1 MAVSYWNLSLM
12 VITKKCKLMR
22 VISGKYK
29 GRKILVESRSKY
41 RPTLTRIRED
51 MFNLLLHNNNLNI
64 NLREVVFCDLFA
76 GTGSI
81 GIEALSRGVK
91 KVIFNDIE
99 ETYTNKIKE
108 FFNKIND
115 VNYEITNFNPYEQKI
130 DILNSCQIIYIDPPY
145 DHRFE
150 LIQKKILSNIRT
162 DILIIFE
169 SKNLIEKNNLIL
181 KKQYKNKNLF
191 FFKT

>member
-1 MAVSYWNLSLM
+1 M
-12 VITKKCKLMR
+12 K

-29 GRKILVESRSKY
+29 GRKILVESKSDY

-51 MFNLLLHNNNLNI
+51 IFNLLLHNNDLNI
-64 NLREVVFCDLFA
+64 DLNEVILCDLFA

-99 ETYTNKIKE
+99 KNYTNKIEK
-108 FFNKIND
+108 FLKKINEI
-115 VNYEITNFNPYEQKI
+115 NYEITNFDPYEQKI
-130 DILNSCQIIYIDPPY
+130 DILNKCHVIYIDPPY
-145 DHRFE
+145 DHSFE
-150 LIQKKILSNIRT
+150 LIQKKILMSIQSN
-162 DILIIFE
+162 ILIILE
-169 SKNLIEKNNLIL
+169 SSNLINLENLIL

-191 FFKT
+191 FFRT

>member
-1 MAVSYWNLSLM
+1 
-12 VITKKCKLMR
+12 MR

>member
-1 MAVSYWNLSLM
+1 
-12 VITKKCKLMR
+12 MR

-29 GRKILVESRSKY
+29 GRKIIVESKNDY

-51 MFNLLLHNNNLNI
+51 IFNFLLHNNDLNI
-64 NLREVVFCDLFA
+64 DLNQVILCDLFA

-99 ETYTNKIKE
+99 KKHTNKIKE
-108 FFNKIND
+108 FLKKINEI
-115 VNYEITNFNPYEQKI
+115 NYEITNFDPYKQKI
-130 DILNSCQIIYIDPPY
+130 DILNNCHVIYIDPPY
-145 DHRFE
+145 DHGFE
-150 LIQKKILSNIRT
+150 LIQKKILINIQSNILV
-162 DILIIFE
+162 ILE
-169 SKNLIEKNNLIL
+169 SSNLINLDNLIL

-191 FFKT
+191 FFRT

>member
-1 MAVSYWNLSLM
+1 
-12 VITKKCKLMR
+12 MR

-29 GRKILVESRSKY
+29 GRKILIESNSNY

-51 MFNLLLHNNNLNI
+51 IFNLLLHNNDLNI
-64 NLREVVFCDLFA
+64 DLNEIIFCDLFA

-99 ETYTNKIKE
+99 KKHTDKIKE
-108 FFNKIND
+108 FLNKIND
-115 VNYEITNFNPYEQKI
+115 VNYEIINFNPYEQKI
-130 DILNSCQIIYIDPPY
+130 AILNSCQVIYIDPPY
-145 DHRFE
+145 EHSFE
-150 LIQKKILSNIRT
+150 FIQKKILNNLES
-162 DILIIFE
+162 DILVILE
-169 SKNLIEKNNLIL
+169 SPILIEIDNLIF

-191 FFKT
+191 FFRT

>member
-1 MAVSYWNLSLM
+1 
-12 VITKKCKLMR
+12 MR

-29 GRKILVESRSKY
+29 GRKILVESKSDY

-51 MFNLLLHNNNLNI
+51 IFNLLLHNNDLNI
-64 NLREVVFCDLFA
+64 DFNEVILCDLFA

-99 ETYTNKIKE
+99 KNYTNKIEKFLKE
-108 FFNKIND
+108 INEI
-115 VNYEITNFNPYEQKI
+115 NYEITNFDPYEQKV
-130 DILNSCQIIYIDPPY
+130 DILNKCHVIYIDPPY
-145 DHRFE
+145 DHSFE
-150 LIQKKILSNIRT
+150 FIQKKILINIQSNILV
-162 DILIIFE
+162 ILE
-169 SKNLIEKNNLIL
+169 SSNLINLDNLIF

-191 FFKT
+191 FFRT

>member
-1 MAVSYWNLSLM
+1 
-12 VITKKCKLMR
+12 MR

-29 GRKILVESRSKY
+29 GRKILVESKSDY

-51 MFNLLLHNNNLNI
+51 IFNLLLHNNDLNI
-64 NLREVVFCDLFA
+64 DLNEVILCDLFA

-99 ETYTNKIKE
+99 KNLTNKIEKFLKE
-108 FFNKIND
+108 INEI
-115 VNYEITNFNPYEQKI
+115 NYEITNFDPYKQKI
-130 DILNSCQIIYIDPPY
+130 DILNKCHVIYIDPPY
-145 DHRFE
+145 DHSFE
-150 LIQKKILSNIRT
+150 LIQKKILMSIQSN
-162 DILIIFE
+162 ILIILE
-169 SKNLIEKNNLIL
+169 SSNLINLENLIL

-191 FFKT
+191 FFRT

>member
-1 MAVSYWNLSLM
+1 M
-12 VITKKCKLMR
+12 K

-29 GRKILVESRSKY
+29 GRKILIESNSNY

-51 MFNLLLHNNNLNI
+51 IFNLLLHNNNLNI
-64 NLREVVFCDLFA
+64 DLNEIIFCDLFA

-99 ETYTNKIKE
+99 KKHTNKIEE
-108 FFNKIND
+108 FLNKIND
-115 VNYEITNFNPYEQKI
+115 VNYEIINFNPYEQKI
-130 DILNSCQIIYIDPPY
+130 AILNSCQVIYIDPPY
-145 DHRFE
+145 EHSFE
-150 LIQKKILSNIRT
+150 LIQKKILNNLES
-162 DILIIFE
+162 DILVILE
-169 SKNLIEKNNLIL
+169 SPTLIEIDNLIF

-191 FFKT
+191 FFRT

>member
-1 MAVSYWNLSLM
+1 
-12 VITKKCKLMR
+12 MR

-29 GRKILVESRSKY
+29 GRKILVDSKSDY

-51 MFNLLLHNNNLNI
+51 IFNLLLHNNYLNI
-64 NLREVVFCDLFA
+64 ELNEVILCDLFA

-99 ETYTNKIKE
+99 KNHTSKIENFLKE
-108 FFNKIND
+108 INEI
-115 VNYEITNFNPYEQKI
+115 NYEITNFDPYKQKI
-130 DILNSCQIIYIDPPY
+130 DILNKCHVIYIDPPY
-145 DHRFE
+145 DHSFE
-150 LIQKKILSNIRT
+150 LIQKKILMSIQSN
-162 DILIIFE
+162 ILIILE
-169 SKNLIEKNNLIL
+169 SSNLINLENLIL

-191 FFKT
+191 FFRT

>member
-1 MAVSYWNLSLM
+1 
-12 VITKKCKLMR
+12 MR

-29 GRKILVESRSKY
+29 GRKILIESKGNY

-51 MFNLLLHNNNLNI
+51 IFNLLSHNYDLNI
-64 NLREVVFCDLFA
+64 DLNEVIFCDLFA

-99 ETYTNKIKE
+99 KKHTNKIEKFLKE
-108 FFNKIND
+108 INEI
-115 VNYEITNFNPYEQKI
+115 NYEITNFDPYKQKI
-130 DILNSCQIIYIDPPY
+130 DILNNCNVIYIDPPY
-145 DHRFE
+145 KHGFE
-150 LIQKKILSNIRT
+150 LIQKKILMNVQSNILVILESSSLI
-162 DILIIFE
+162 DID
-169 SKNLIEKNNLIL
+169 NLIL

>member
-1 MAVSYWNLSLM
+1 
-12 VITKKCKLMR
+12 MR

-29 GRKILVESRSKY
+29 GREILVESESNY

-51 MFNLLLHNNNLNI
+51 IFNLLLHNNYLNI
-64 NLREVVFCDLFA
+64 DLNEITFCDLFA

-99 ETYTNKIKE
+99 KKHTNKIEGFLK
-108 FFNKIND
+108 KVND
-115 VNYEITNFNPYEQKI
+115 VNYEIINFNPYEQKI
-130 DILNSCQIIYIDPPY
+130 AILDSCQVIYIDPPY
-145 DHRFE
+145 EHSFE
-150 LIQKKILSNIRT
+150 FIQKKILNNLES
-162 DILIIFE
+162 DILVILE
-169 SKNLIEKNNLIL
+169 SPILIEIDNLIY

-191 FFKT
+191 FFRT

>member
-1 MAVSYWNLSLM
+1 M
-12 VITKKCKLMR
+12 K

-29 GRKILVESRSKY
+29 GRKILVESKNNY

-51 MFNLLLHNNNLNI
+51 IFNLLLHNNDLNI
-64 NLREVVFCDLFA
+64 DLNEVILCDLFA

-99 ETYTNKIKE
+99 KKHTSKIEE
-108 FFNKIND
+108 FLRKINEI
-115 VNYEITNFNPYEQKI
+115 NYEITNFDPYKQKME
-130 DILNSCQIIYIDPPY
+130 ILNNCHVIYIDPPY
-145 DHRFE
+145 NHGFE
-150 LIQKKILSNIRT
+150 LIQKKILINIQSNILV
-162 DILIIFE
+162 ILE
-169 SKNLIEKNNLIL
+169 SSNLINLDNLIL

-191 FFKT
+191 FFRT

>member
-1 MAVSYWNLSLM
+1 
-12 VITKKCKLMR
+12 MR

-29 GRKILVESRSKY
+29 GRKILVESKSDY

-51 MFNLLLHNNNLNI
+51 IFNILLHNNDLSIDLN
-64 NLREVVFCDLFA
+64 EVILCDLFA

-99 ETYTNKIKE
+99 KKNTSKIEE
-108 FFNKIND
+108 FLKKINEE
-115 VNYEITNFNPYEQKI
+115 NYKIINIDPYKQKI
-130 DILNSCQIIYIDPPY
+130 EILNCCQLIYIDPPY
-145 DHRFE
+145 DHSFE
-150 LIQKKILSNIRT
+150 LIKKKILDKINSNILV
-162 DILIIFE
+162 IYECI
-169 SKNLIEKNNLIL
+169 NLIDIQNVIFR
-181 KKQYKNKNLF
+181 KQYKNKNLF

>member
-1 MAVSYWNLSLM
+1 
-12 VITKKCKLMR
+12 MR

-29 GRKILVESRSKY
+29 GRKILVESKSDY

-51 MFNLLLHNNNLNI
+51 IFNILLHNNDLNI
-64 NLREVVFCDLFA
+64 DLNEVILCDLFA

-99 ETYTNKIKE
+99 KKHTNKIEE
-108 FFNKIND
+108 FLKKINEI
-115 VNYEITNFNPYEQKI
+115 NYEITNFDPYKQKI
-130 DILNSCQIIYIDPPY
+130 DILNKCNIIYIDPPY
-145 DHRFE
+145 NHGFE
-150 LIQKKILSNIRT
+150 LIQKKILMNVQSNILV
-162 DILIIFE
+162 ILE
-169 SKNLIEKNNLIL
+169 SSSLTNIDNFIL

>member
-1 MAVSYWNLSLM
+1 
-12 VITKKCKLMR
+12 MR

-29 GRKILVESRSKY
+29 GRKILVESKSDY

-51 MFNLLLHNNNLNI
+51 IFNLLLHNNDLNI
-64 NLREVVFCDLFA
+64 DFNEVILCDLFA

-99 ETYTNKIKE
+99 KKHTNKIEKFLKE
-108 FFNKIND
+108 INEI
-115 VNYEITNFNPYEQKI
+115 NYEITNFDPYKQKI
-130 DILNSCQIIYIDPPY
+130 DILNNCHVIYIDPPY
-145 DHRFE
+145 DHGFE
-150 LIQKKILSNIRT
+150 LIQKKILINIQSNILV
-162 DILIIFE
+162 ILE
-169 SKNLIEKNNLIL
+169 SSNLINLDNLIL

-191 FFKT
+191 FFRT

>member
-1 MAVSYWNLSLM
+1 
-12 VITKKCKLMR
+12 MR

-29 GRKILVESRSKY
+29 GRRIIVESKSDY

-51 MFNLLLHNNNLNI
+51 IFNLLLHNNDLNI
-64 NLREVVFCDLFA
+64 DLNNVILCDLFA

-99 ETYTNKIKE
+99 KKHTNKIEKFLNE
-108 FFNKIND
+108 INEI
-115 VNYEITNFNPYEQKI
+115 NYEITNFDPYKQKI
-130 DILNSCQIIYIDPPY
+130 DILNKCHVIYIDPPY
-145 DHRFE
+145 DHSFE
-150 LIQKKILSNIRT
+150 LIQKKILMSIQSN
-162 DILIIFE
+162 ILIILE
-169 SKNLIEKNNLIL
+169 SSNLINLDNLIL

-191 FFKT
+191 FFRT

>member
-1 MAVSYWNLSLM
+1 
-12 VITKKCKLMR
+12 MR

-29 GRKILVESRSKY
+29 GRKIIVESKSDY

-51 MFNLLLHNNNLNI
+51 IFNLLLHNNDLNLDFN
-64 NLREVVFCDLFA
+64 EVILCDLFA

-99 ETYTNKIKE
+99 KNHTNKIEKFLKE
-108 FFNKIND
+108 INEI
-115 VNYEITNFNPYEQKI
+115 NYEITNFDPYKQKI
-130 DILNSCQIIYIDPPY
+130 DILNKCHVIYIDPPY
-145 DHRFE
+145 DHSFE
-150 LIQKKILSNIRT
+150 LIQTKILMSIQSN
-162 DILIIFE
+162 ILIILE
-169 SKNLIEKNNLIL
+169 SSNLINLDNLIL

-191 FFKT
+191 FFRT

>member
-1 MAVSYWNLSLM
+1 M
-12 VITKKCKLMR
+12 K

-29 GRKILVESRSKY
+29 GRKILVETKSDY

-51 MFNLLLHNNNLNI
+51 IFNLLLHNNDLNI
-64 NLREVVFCDLFA
+64 DLNEVILCDLFA

-99 ETYTNKIKE
+99 KKHTNKIEKFLKE
-108 FFNKIND
+108 INEI
-115 VNYEITNFNPYEQKI
+115 NYEITNFDPYEQKI
-130 DILNSCQIIYIDPPY
+130 DILNKCHVIYIDPPY
-145 DHRFE
+145 DHSFE
-150 LIQKKILSNIRT
+150 LIQKKILMSIQSN
-162 DILIIFE
+162 ILIILE
-169 SKNLIEKNNLIL
+169 SSNLINLDNLIL

-191 FFKT
+191 FFRT

>member
-1 MAVSYWNLSLM
+1 
-12 VITKKCKLMR
+12 MR

-29 GRKILVESRSKY
+29 GRKILIESNGNY

-51 MFNLLLHNNNLNI
+51 IFNLLLHNNDLNI
-64 NLREVVFCDLFA
+64 DLNEIIFCDLFA

-99 ETYTNKIKE
+99 KKHTNKIEE
-108 FFNKIND
+108 FLNKIND
-115 VNYEITNFNPYEQKI
+115 VNYEIINFNPYEQKI
-130 DILNSCQIIYIDPPY
+130 AILNSCQVIYIDPPY
-145 DHRFE
+145 EHNFE
-150 LIQKKILSNIRT
+150 LIQKKILNNLES
-162 DILIIFE
+162 DILVILE
-169 SKNLIEKNNLIL
+169 SPTLIEIDNLIF

-191 FFKT
+191 FFRT

>member
-1 MAVSYWNLSLM
+1 
-12 VITKKCKLMR
+12 MR

-29 GRKILVESRSKY
+29 GRKILVETKSDY

-51 MFNLLLHNNNLNI
+51 IFNFLLHNNDLNI
-64 NLREVVFCDLFA
+64 DLNQVILCDLFA

-99 ETYTNKIKE
+99 KNYTNKIEK
-108 FFNKIND
+108 FLKKINEI
-115 VNYEITNFNPYEQKI
+115 NYEITNFDPYEQKI
-130 DILNSCQIIYIDPPY
+130 DILNNCDVIYIDPPY
-145 DHRFE
+145 NHGFE
-150 LIQKKILSNIRT
+150 LIQKKILMNVRSNILV
-162 DILIIFE
+162 ILE
-169 SKNLIEKNNLIL
+169 SSNLINLGNLIL

-191 FFKT
+191 FFRT